1 MADRTLFT
9 TWNETTRRST
19 ELVVDGETGLPLI
32 THSQDCKP
40 ILDANKRLANNF
52 TGPNKDGFTLVA
64 RIPMVVWNEWRR
76 LGITRDEAA
85 LNAALQMR
93 EAMYLRTDDRRR
105 I

>member
-1 MADRTLFT
+1 MADRTILT
-9 TWNETTRRST
+9 TWNPVTRRST

-52 TGPNKDGFTLVA
+52 TGPNKEGWTLVA
-64 RIPMVVWNEWRR
+64 RVPAVVWQEWSR
-76 LGITRDEAA
+76 LGITKDEKA
-85 LNAALQMR
+85 LNAVLQMR
-93 EAMYLRTDDRRR
+93 ESMYLRTDDRRR